1 MKWIP
6 GGENIY
12 VLEVNPRASRTVP
25 FVSKAI
31 GRPLAKIAARCMVG
45 ESLME
50 QGFTEEVVPNHYSVK
65 EAVFPFLKFPG
76 VDPLLGPE
84 MKSTGEVMG
93 VGASFGEAFAK
104 AQLAAGGPLPFS
116 GRAFIS
122 VRDGDKKAIV
132 PVARKLVD
140 AGFELVATGGTT
152 QTIHA
157 ASIACERINKVTEGR
172 PHIVDQI
179 KNDEIDLII
188 NTTEGKQSI
197 SDSFSIRREALNH
210 KVTYFTTVAGAQ
222 AVANALSNI
231 KEKC

>member
-1 MKWIP
+1 
-6 GGENIY
+6 
-12 VLEVNPRASRTVP
+12 
-25 FVSKAI
+25 
-31 GRPLAKIAARCMVG
+31 
-45 ESLME
+45 ME

-104 AQLAAGGPLPFS
+104 SQLAAGGPLPPS

-122 VRDGDKKAIV
+122 VRDGDKRAIV
-132 PVARKLVD
+132 PVARQLAD
-140 AGFELVATGGTT
+140 AGFELVATGGTNET
-152 QTIHA
+152 LHA

-210 KVTYFTTVAGAQ
+210 KVTYFTTVAGAE
-222 AVANALSNI
+222 AVAYALSKLEERNNR
-231 KEKC
+231 